1 MMLHYGNTAQL
12 LNLPDNGQISMAI
25 VEGNYPKENYAH
37 KKYSTED
44 YIAVCAA
51 SHNFIIVSGAQT
63 FGLYF
68 DYPSTIT
75 FDVGYTKCDELHIFC
90 DSADLDIY
98 VITGDSPYDITR

>member
-1 MMLHYGNTAQL
+1 MMLYYGNTAQL

-51 SHNFIIVSGAQT
+51 SHNFIIDTPLQFSHLNLT
-63 FGLYF
+63 YH
-68 DYPSTIT
+68 IT
-75 FDVGYTKCDELHIFC
+75 
-90 DSADLDIY
+90 
-98 VITGDSPYDITR
+98 

>member
-44 YIAVCAA
+44 YIAVCAV
-51 SHNFIIVSGAQT
+51 SHNFIIDTPLQFSHLNLT
-63 FGLYF
+63 YH
-68 DYPSTIT
+68 IT
-75 FDVGYTKCDELHIFC
+75 
-90 DSADLDIY
+90 
-98 VITGDSPYDITR
+98 